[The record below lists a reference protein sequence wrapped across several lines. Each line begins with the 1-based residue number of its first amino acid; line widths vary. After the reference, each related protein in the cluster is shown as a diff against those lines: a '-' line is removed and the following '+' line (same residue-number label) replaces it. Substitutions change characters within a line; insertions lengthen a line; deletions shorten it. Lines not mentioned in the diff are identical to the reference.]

1 MTILVDM
8 DDTMEQLLKRWVARA
23 NEKYGQDITLDQIT
37 SWDVSEP
44 YPGLN
49 KKEIYSVTY
58 EPGFWSGVEPMP
70 GAAEALKHFMD
81 EGHEVYVVTAT
92 EPEHLEE
99 KMKGLLFRYFPF
111 ITWDRVIVTGRKQMI
126 RGGRSCSP
134 RPTTGPMMRKRTAW
148 SGRTPGTRWSGLLT
162 E

>member
-49 KKEIYSVTY
+49 KKE
-58 EPGFWSGVEPMP
+58 W
-70 GAAEALKHFMD
+70 
-81 EGHEVYVVTAT
+81 VV
-92 EPEHLEE
+92 L
-99 KMKGLLFRYFPF
+99 
-111 ITWDRVIVTGRKQMI
+111 
-126 RGGRSCSP
+126 
-134 RPTTGPMMRKRTAW
+134 
-148 SGRTPGTRWSGLLT
+148 SGL
-162 E
+162 